1 MEENKGYVG
10 EPDKEMV
17 EAFMHTTSRYF
28 DVYKNADIKD
38 FAFSIFVHLQD
49 VKEELEHQRRMT
61 WVALAAAV
69 VLAIL
74 LLRA

>member
-1 MEENKGYVG
+1 MEENKGYIG
-10 EPDKEMV
+10 EPDKAMV
-17 EAFMHTTSRYF
+17 EAFMETTSRYF

-38 FAFSIFVHLQD
+38 FAFSMFVHLQD

-61 WVALAAAV
+61 WTVCAATV